1 MTLFAKLS
9 RYSAVS
15 VVSTVISNVLLVVL
29 VVGNMMTA
37 GWANLIATSA
47 GIIPSFELNRRWVWG
62 KRGRR
67 SPGSEVVPFC
77 VLSFVGLVL
86 STIGASLAEHWALH
100 AGVSGTVHT
109 IAVVLG
115 SAAAYAPLWL
125 LQFAL
130 LDRWMFR
137 AASGAA

>member
-1 MTLFAKLS
+1 MSLFAKLS

-29 VVGNMMTA
+29 VGGNVMTT
-37 GWANLIATSA
+37 GWANLVATSA
-47 GIIPSFELNRRWVWG
+47 GIVPSFELNRRWVWG

-67 SPGSEVVPFC
+67 SAASEVVPFC
-77 VLSFVGLVL
+77 VLSFAGLVL
-86 STIGASLAEHWALH
+86 STIGASLAERWALH
-100 AGVSGTVHT
+100 AGVSGSVHT
-109 IAVVLG
+109 LAVVLA

-125 LQFAL
+125 VQFAL

-137 AASGAA
+137 TASGAA